1 MFEQTGGLSAGTSRP
16 ALHRPA
22 DVGAVTVRGGGPG
35 ERLGPVESGEHSSC
49 WGGTGPLTGAG
60 VEVRDLVPPT
70 FSEDRERPGVWWRGG
85 GQPGEVTRTVAP
97 AHVQLGRLQ
106 VQPLLR
112 HELHPLVHALH
123 ALQMYVVRGMSVSW
137 QAQPAGPARRVTA
150 AQCRSWETSSSTA
163 SAAPPPCHCPA

>member
-1 MFEQTGGLSAGTSRP
+1 MFEETGGLPAG
-16 ALHRPA
+16 ARPA
-22 DVGAVTVRGGGPG
+22 DVGAVPVRRGWPG

-49 WGGTGPLTGAG
+49 WGGAGPLTGAG
-60 VEVRDLVPPT
+60 VEV
-70 FSEDRERPGVWWRGG
+70 SQDRERPGLWRRGG
-85 GQPGEVTRTVAP
+85 GQPGEVARTVAP

-137 QAQPAGPARRVTA
+137 PAQPAGPARRVTA
-150 AQCRSWETSSSTA
+150 AQCRSWET
-163 SAAPPPCHCPA
+163 